1 MTKRDNL
8 LLMGRNSRIKPLGV
22 LMMDCFWWYLLGYT
36 DVLSGHLSTV
46 VPPDVLLLPPAS
58 LNVD

>member
-8 LLMGRNSRIKPLGV
+8 LLMGRYGRIKPLGV

-36 DVLSGHLSTV
+36 DIMSEY
-46 VPPDVLLLPPAS
+46 
-58 LNVD
+58 